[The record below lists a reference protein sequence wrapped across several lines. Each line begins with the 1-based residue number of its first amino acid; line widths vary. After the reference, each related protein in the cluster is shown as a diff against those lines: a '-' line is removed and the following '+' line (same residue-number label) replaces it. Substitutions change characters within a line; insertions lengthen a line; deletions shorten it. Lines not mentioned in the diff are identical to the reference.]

1 MQEPGQTE
9 RTQCLRSAVSIRIYK
24 AEQEQEGRKVK
35 ERERGFAYMTILPSL
50 WGMSYL
56 SDRKATKQEEI
67 DSAKTSIH
75 YRNSQMGWSSREF
88 CYILAN

>member
-50 WGMSYL
+50 
-56 SDRKATKQEEI
+56 
-67 DSAKTSIH
+67 
-75 YRNSQMGWSSREF
+75 
-88 CYILAN
+88 